1 MRLPI
6 YQVDAFTS
14 KLFAGNPAAV
24 IPVEQDLTEEVM
36 QSIANENNLSETAF
50 VNISKKPF
58 TIRWFTPATEVDL
71 CGHAT
76 LASAKVLFEKHLDD
90 SVTNITFESKSGE
103 LIATKKDDLIYLD
116 FPADSLE
123 EIAETSFIFDLL
135 RAHPKAV
142 FKGRDDY
149 LAIFQTEKNIREL
162 RPNFIEI
169 SKINSRGLIASA
181 SGDNVDFV
189 SRCFFPQTG
198 VDEDPVTGSAHT
210 TMIPYWSEVLSKDI
224 LLAHQLSE
232 RGGVL
237 YCQNKE
243 DRVMI
248 GGESLIYLS
257 GEIYL

>member
-135 RAHPKAV
+135 GAHPKAV